1 MKRGFLPFLFLYTHA
16 AGRLLGRDGAS
27 VAALAAKAI
36 ISHRKSLE
44 IAHQQVRFRGHD
56 FAFSSRI
63 TAQGEL
69 IIELDVG
76 DPSLGDRIVL
86 EEELRTATRKVRGIA
101 EETRRQRKPGHRP
114 GH

>member
-1 MKRGFLPFLFLYTHA
+1 MNRGFLPFLFLCTHA
-16 AGRLLGRDGAS
+16 AGRLLGRNGAS

-36 ISHRKSLE
+36 LSHRKSLE

-69 IIELDVG
+69 VIELDVG

-101 EETRRQRKPGHRP
+101 QEARLQRKPGHRP
-114 GH
+114 GR